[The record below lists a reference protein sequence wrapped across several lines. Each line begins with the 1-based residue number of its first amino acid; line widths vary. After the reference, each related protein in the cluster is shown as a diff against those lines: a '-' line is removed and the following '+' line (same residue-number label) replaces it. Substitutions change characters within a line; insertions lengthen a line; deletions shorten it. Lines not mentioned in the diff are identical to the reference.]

1 MTVFQLALA
10 DPKLSPTLE
19 PRSSKKFFTKDYSA
33 DHAPPVV
40 DAFWHDFD
48 HPYPAVQDHE
58 DYDRDFVKDENSDGG
73 KWNAQMDY
81 DALRHKMSKAT
92 KGLKDL
98 EKKRDAEASDV
109 DIVKNK
115 LQSAVDE
122 EKAAEARRQEAE
134 EEAEA
139 AQKQVDEAAAAA
151 QAASNKVEK
160 KMKNCEQLKNKL
172 EDAKENLRRLLDKQE
187 ELKEKATEAAAKQA
201 HDKSMQDAKARAD
214 AEEAMR
220 RAIAARREEERLEI
234 ERMKEQGQLEAAF
247 EMKKQQVNE
256 ELDKLQAEKQ
266 AFETKKQQ
274 VNEEL

>member
-109 DIVKNK
+109 DIAKNK

-122 EKAAEARRQEAE
+122 EKAAEERREEAE
-134 EEAEA
+134 QQAEA
-139 AQKQVDEAAAAA
+139 AQKKVDEAAAAA
-151 QAASNKVEK
+151 QGASNKVEN
-160 KMKNCEQLKNKL
+160 KMKNCEQLKKKL
-172 EDAKENLRRLLDKQE
+172 EDAKENLRRLLEKQE
-187 ELKEKATEAAAKQA
+187 ELKKKATEAAAKQA
-201 HDKSMQDAKARAD
+201 YDKRMQEAKARAE
-214 AEEAMR
+214 AKEAMN
-220 RAIAARREEERLEI
+220 RAEVARKEEERLEI
-234 ERMKEQGQLEAAF
+234 ERLREQGQLEAAF
-247 EMKKQQVNE
+247 
-256 ELDKLQAEKQ
+256 DK
-266 AFETKKQQ
+266 
-274 VNEEL
+274 N